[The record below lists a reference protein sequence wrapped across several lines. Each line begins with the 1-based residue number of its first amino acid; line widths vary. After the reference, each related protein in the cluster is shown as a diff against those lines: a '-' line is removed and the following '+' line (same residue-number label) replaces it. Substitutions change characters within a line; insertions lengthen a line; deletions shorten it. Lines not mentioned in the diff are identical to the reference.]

1 MVDTVKERNPMKKML
16 AKIKAIVLMRF
27 GRGHLTGNFPTP
39 FRKIQAVTCK
49 VDCNEYLR
57 NRKLK

>member
-1 MVDTVKERNPMKKML
+1 MKKML

-39 FRKIQAVTCK
+39 FRKIQAITCK